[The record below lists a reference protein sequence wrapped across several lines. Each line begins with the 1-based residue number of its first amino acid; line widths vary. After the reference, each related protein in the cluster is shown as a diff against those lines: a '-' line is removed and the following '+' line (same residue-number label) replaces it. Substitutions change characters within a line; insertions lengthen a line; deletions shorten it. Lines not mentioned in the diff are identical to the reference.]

1 MTGPSGQAGGG
12 SSCRAFRAISIR
24 VRMPNAWADRS
35 RCNGGP
41 MTRPKSPLTRS
52 SRASRSRWDN
62 YIDALSFAR
71 NTSNN
76 GQPMVSVV
84 DLSVKPNGSL
94 LYGLFNGVDLRSE
107 SLRDKFT
114 TTFGQANLNI
124 HHKFTDK
131 LAIDLMAGYSKS
143 IFDNPE
149 RLTVN
154 LDAIDT
160 PGYSIDFRGG
170 GSIPVIKYG
179 VDVANPANFNYAPG
193 RSDGTVLGNFNTRNW
208 KVTTQNY
215 TFEANSTYEFNDAF
229 KLKGG
234 LQYRQSAFKNRV
246 LGVAPANQATT
257 ALPAAHPWPTSPI
270 RSPASTI
277 CSPARFPASPPP
289 TSTSGSRRS
298 AITISPSAAWNAAMV
313 RPKCARSRSRPS

>member
-1 MTGPSGQAGGG
+1 MGG
-12 SSCRAFRAISIR
+12 SLALQWRPDDATEITFDALF
-24 VRMPNAWADRS
+24 S
-35 RCNGGP
+35 RFKV
-41 MTRPKSPLTRS
+41 T
-52 SRASRSRWDN
+52 RWDN

-170 GSIPVIKYG
+170 
-179 VDVANPANFNYAPG
+179 D
-193 RSDGTVLGNFNTRNW
+193 
-208 KVTTQNY
+208 
-215 TFEANSTYEFNDAF
+215 
-229 KLKGG
+229 
-234 LQYRQSAFKNRV
+234 
-246 LGVAPANQATT
+246 
-257 ALPAAHPWPTSPI
+257 
-270 RSPASTI
+270 
-277 CSPARFPASPPP
+277 
-289 TSTSGSRRS
+289 
-298 AITISPSAAWNAAMV
+298 
-313 RPKCARSRSRPS
+313 RSRSSNMASMWQTRPISITRRAVRMARFWAILTRAIGR